1 MLTES
6 EEEMITVCDR
16 IYVFFRG
23 RVIAVLKRGED
34 NFTVPA
40 LYKTIQ
46 GV

>member
-23 RVIAVLKRGED
+23 RVIAVLERGEEA
-34 NFTVPA
+34 FTVST